1 MLGLIFLVNKGIV
14 CIVTIG
20 KEGPDLKESLRL
32 KNVQYE
38 SDERQILRGITGSI
52 NEGEITTF
60 VGPSGAGKTTLL
72 KMLNGLLTPTSG
84 EIIFNGKE
92 LNEYEPTELRKLVGI
107 ALQSAP
113 MVDGDVFDNLSLPL
127 RLQNDSLTEED
138 AKNILNVVGLRDEQL
153 YQNVKDLSGGQR
165 QKVSIARSL
174 VNRPKILLL
183 DEITA
188 SLDQVSQKEINE
200 LIQGV
205 SKKYG
210 TTIVWKTHNL
220 NQALTVG
227 TYTWFLMEGQLLEAG
242 KSTEIKNSQNEKVQ
256 AFLRGDL
263 E

>member
-1 MLGLIFLVNKGIV
+1 MQEAIRLSNVHYKTEDIHI
-14 CIVTIG
+14 
-20 KEGPDLKESLRL
+20 LK
-32 KNVQYE
+32 
-38 SDERQILRGITGSI
+38 GITGVI

-72 KMLNGLLTPTSG
+72 KLLNGLLSPTTG
-84 EIIFNGKE
+84 KIEINGKE
-92 LNEYEPTELRKLVGI
+92 ISQYEPTELRKLVGI

-127 RLQNDSLTEED
+127 RLQNSSLAEQE
-138 AKNILNVVGLRDEQL
+138 AISILNVVGLGDDQL
-153 YQNVKDLSGGQR
+153 HQNVRDLSGGQR
-165 QKVSIARSL
+165 QKVSIARTL
-174 VNRPKILLL
+174 VNRPKVLLL

-200 LIQGV
+200 LIQRV

-210 TTIVWKTHNL
+210 TTIVWITHNL
-220 NQALTVG
+220 KQALTVG

-242 KSTEIKNSQNEKVQ
+242 KSEEIESSRNEKVQ